1 MELLP
6 DIDKDNLVATVY
18 DSENNLLASGRIAG
32 VLQEGEVRLETDGN
46 GKFTFK
52 NLELI
57 EGVQE
62 LQIYLEGSQKLNR
75 GVYLYS
81 SEVNGEDSSQTMV
94 GVADGYRKVNVNA
107 ADSVVFEVNDPIK
120 TFSFIKKPPSEK
132 FIP

>member
-62 LQIYLEGSQKLNR
+62 LQIYLYQILFFC
-75 GVYLYS
+75 VFL
-81 SEVNGEDSSQTMV
+81 
-94 GVADGYRKVNVNA
+94 
-107 ADSVVFEVNDPIK
+107 SVFNNLLSYI
-120 TFSFIKKPPSEK
+120 
-132 FIP
+132 